1 MIAKLIVLTTITTPH
16 NSYIKTHTYIHIHT
30 YTYIYIYIKY
40 THTHVYIYIYIYIYI
55 YLYTYPYIF
64 PKFTSPLY
72 SIGLP
77 HCTLAAF
84 PNSRTPFQYL
94 SPIPGR
100 DIIAFSPSA
109 TVSERSCHK
118 LLAHTPP
125 TTLRAA
131 TCKTLHN
138 PLSANKKDDCLCL
151 TQRTQTTHKAAVKS
165 KPNFNN

>member
-1 MIAKLIVLTTITTPH
+1 MAMHQDTFIYSH
-16 NSYIKTHTYIHIHT
+16 SYICI
-30 YTYIYIYIKY
+30 YIYIYIYKVHTY
-40 THTHVYIYIYIYIYI
+40 TCIYIYI
-55 YLYTYPYIF
+55 YLYTHTYIF

-72 SIGLP
+72 SIGLL
-77 HCTLAAF
+77 HWTLAAF
-84 PNSRTPFQYL
+84 PNSRTPFQYS

-100 DIIAFSPSA
+100 DIIAFSPFA

-118 LLAHTPP
+118 FLAHTPP

-165 KPNFNN
+165 KPTFNN